1 MLDGYEVLPNV
12 YDEAFVAEGEPRP
25 HYRPLLEALER
36 ADVVQLARRIEEELR
51 DRGVTFGASRDGLLA
66 LDPVPRLLTASEW
79 QTVSDGVTQRARALD
94 SFAADVYGERA
105 IVSVGVVPERVIES
119 SEHHE
124 PAMRGCTP
132 ARWVSVVGFDL
143 VRAPDGRFRVLEDQ
157 IRMPSGIAYA
167 AAARAVLES
176 VLPVPVPPMDDVGRA
191 VDALGAALAEAAP
204 RQRPD
209 ARVVLLSEGPEAAGW
224 YEHAR
229 LASELGISVVTAGDL
244 ERMGPELY
252 VHAEDSRLP
261 VDVVY
266 QRTDEDRLTDTVDD
280 RPTEVGELLLE
291 PCRAGRVACVNAPGA
306 GVADDKL
313 VHAYVEDMIRFY
325 LDEEPVLGSLRT
337 HDLGTEEGRA
347 TALGDAERM
356 VFKPRAKMG
365 GEGVVVWSQSRAEER
380 DEITRLLDRSPE
392 ALIAQERAELSVHP
406 TFIDG
411 ALRPRRV
418 DLRPYVVAC
427 AAGTTVLRGGLTRVA
442 LEQGSLI
449 VNSGQGGGV
458 EDTWV
463 LDHG

>member
-1 MLDGYEVLPNV
+1 MLDGYEVLPDV
-12 YDEAFVAEGEPRP
+12 YDEAFVAEGEPRS
-25 HYRPLLEALER
+25 HYRPLIQVLER
-36 ADVVQLARRIEEELR
+36 ADVTELARRLENELR
-51 DRGVTFGASRDGLLA
+51 DRGVTFGASPDGLLA
-66 LDPVPRLLTASEW
+66 LDPVPRLLTSGEW
-79 QTVSDGVTQRARALD
+79 QTVSDGVMQRARALD

-105 IVSVGVVPERVIES
+105 IVSAGAVPERVVES

-167 AAARAVLES
+167 AAARAALEA
-176 VLPVPVPPMDDVGRA
+176 VLPVAAPPMDDIGRA
-191 VDALGAALAEAAP
+191 VDALGEALADAAP
-204 RQRPD
+204 GQRPD
-209 ARVVLLSEGPEAAGW
+209 ARVVVLSEGPEAAGW

-229 LASELGISVVTAGDL
+229 LASALGIPVVTADDL
-244 ERMGPELY
+244 ERRGTELY
-252 VHAEDSRLP
+252 VRSDGLP

-266 QRTDEDRLTDTVDD
+266 QRTDEDRLTDAGG

-291 PCRAGRVACVNAPGA
+291 PCRAGRMACVNAPGA

-325 LDEEPVLGSLRT
+325 LDEQPVLESLRT
-337 HDLGTEEGRA
+337 NDLGTEEGRDA
-347 TALGDAERM
+347 ALADADRM

-365 GEGVVVWSQSRAEER
+365 GEGVVVWAQSSAEER
-380 DEITRLLDRSPE
+380 EEVMRLLARSPE

-406 TFIDG
+406 TFTDG

-418 DLRPYVVAC
+418 DLRPYVVRSGGGA
-427 AAGTTVLRGGLTRVA
+427 TVLRGGLTRVA

-458 EDTWV
+458 KDTWV
-463 LDHG
+463 LDDG